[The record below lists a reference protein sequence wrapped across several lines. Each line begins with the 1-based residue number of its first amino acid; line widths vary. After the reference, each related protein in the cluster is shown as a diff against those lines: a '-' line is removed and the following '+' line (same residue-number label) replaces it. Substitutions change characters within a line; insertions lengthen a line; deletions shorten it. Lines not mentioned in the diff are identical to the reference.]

1 MTNMESHGRSLSMG
15 GSRSDVSIRNISLQ
29 LQGQPGGD
37 EVQSGGSRGKILG
50 HGLKDGEE
58 VLAGQNF
65 GGSTL
70 NVKVCSAQQSLRWKD
85 VFVLLSTSK
94 KIRHLV
100 KSKQYE
106 HKLPI
111 NHPRLIEI

>member
-1 MTNMESHGRSLSMG
+1 MSKG
-15 GSRSDVSIRNISLQ
+15 GKRSDVLEISLCSYRGN
-29 LQGQPGGD
+29 LEGMRCSLGD
-37 EVQSGGSRGKILG
+37 KGEDYGPKANGWRESV
-50 HGLKDGEE
+50 GLDKY
-58 VLAGQNF
+58 F